1 MELFKR
7 WKWMLYIAAAVLFL
21 VGLSSLIWP
30 KIAMN
35 ILPIML
41 GITLSIVGGCE
52 IAYAFGVKE
61 YKAATSYKLVQGFFS
76 VAVGLVFLLKR
87 DVSLVFL
94 GVVLGLWSIIS
105 GALRLS
111 LALRQRSAGIG
122 SWKVTLLDAFV
133 KGVVGT
139 FMMFNPFVG
148 LAAWT
153 MLIGGFLI
161 VSGVALF
168 LWVIY
173 VGKNFN
179 FFDF

>member
-7 WKWMLYIAAAVLFL
+7 WKWMLYIAASVLTL
-21 VGLSSLIWP
+21 VGIGALVWP
-30 KIAMN
+30 KIIMN

-41 GITLSIVGGCE
+41 GFTIAIVGICE
-52 IAYAFGVKE
+52 LCYAFGVKE
-61 YKAATSYKLVQGFFS
+61 YKTDTSNKLVQGFIS
-76 VAVGLVFLLKR
+76 LAVGLVFLLKR

-111 LALRQRSAGIG
+111 LALRQRAAGIG
-122 SWKVTLLDAFV
+122 SWRATLIDSLI
-133 KGVVGT
+133 KGVIGT

-148 LAAWT
+148 LSAWT
-153 MLIGGFLI
+153 MIIGGFLV
-161 VSGVALF
+161 VSGVTLF
-168 LWVIY
+168 FWIKY